1 MKNRVVLLLG
11 ASGLVGSKVLEELL
25 LREDVAEIRVLVRK
39 PLNLTHAKVKERITD
54 FSSLEPLDDFFQV
67 DALYCCI
74 GTTRKKTPDLVAY
87 KAIDF
92 GIPLSVGEQ
101 VKAKGCREI
110 HVVSSVGANAQSR
123 NYYLKIKGEMEEGIE
138 RLGFACCRIYRPSML
153 LGIRKE
159 SRPLERLGQKL
170 MPLFDLFTF
179 GGKYHS
185 IDALD
190 VARAMCRSSEAAGTK
205 VLEYREMMLK

>member
-25 LREDVAEIRVLVRK
+25 LREDVAEIRVLLRK
-39 PLNLTHAKVKERITD
+39 PLNLSHAKVKERITD

-87 KAIDF
+87 KAIDV

-110 HVVSSVGANAQSR
+110 HVVSSVGANAQSA

-138 RLGFACCRIYRPSML
+138 RLGFECCRIYRPSML

-170 MPLFDLFTF
+170 MPFFDLFTF

-190 VARAMCRSSEAAGTK
+190 VARAICRSSEAAGTK

>member
-25 LREDVAEIRVLVRK
+25 LREDVAEVRVLVRK
-39 PLNLTHAKVKERITD
+39 SLNTNHAKVRERITD

-87 KAIDF
+87 KAIDY
-92 GIPLSVGEQ
+92 GIPMSVGEQ
-101 VKAKGCREI
+101 VKAKGCQEI
-110 HVVSSVGANAQSR
+110 HVVSSVGANAKSS
-123 NYYLKIKGEMEEGIE
+123 NYYLKIKGQMEEGIE
-138 RLGFACCRIYRPSML
+138 CLGFERCRIYRPSML
-153 LGIRKE
+153 MGKRKE
-159 SRPLERLGQKL
+159 SRPLERLGQRL
-170 MPLFDLFTF
+170 TPIFDFFTF

-190 VARAMCRSSEAAGTK
+190 VAHAMCRISDDTGTK
-205 VLEYREMMLK
+205 ILEYRHMVSK

>member
-138 RLGFACCRIYRPSML
+138 RLGFDCCRIYRPSML
-153 LGIRKE
+153 LGIRNE

-170 MPLFDLFTF
+170 MPFFDLFTF

-190 VARAMCRSSEAAGTK
+190 VARAMCRTAKTAGTK